1 MEQSK
6 KNKRHMPLQEI
17 IERNIVFLFAVFLGG
32 LGIALVTSANIGTTP
47 ISSPNYVISL
57 HI

>member
-1 MEQSK
+1 MEKSK

-47 ISSPNYVISL
+47 IPARTT
-57 HI
+57 

>member
-1 MEQSK
+1 MEKSK

-32 LGIALVTSANIGTTP
+32 
-47 ISSPNYVISL
+47 
-57 HI
+57 